1 MSWEGLKILQ
11 EILRE
16 AEEQQQSIVE
26 ELLQGALETNP
37 SAPGNATEPRKILW
51 LSLREEGKSI
61 HSKSWASSLSIPT
74 CPHCGLKP

>member
-37 SAPGNATEPRKILW
+37 SAPGNATEPRKIIW
-51 LSLREEGKSI
+51 ISLREEGKSI
-61 HSKSWASSLSIPT
+61 LNP
-74 CPHCGLKP
+74 GLAACQYLPVLTVV